1 VDKRVDT
8 EWPANINLALHLL
21 GVPLLVNTVMA
32 QDYGYIS
39 VMMEALNGS

>member
-1 VDKRVDT
+1 MASKHKLSF
-8 EWPANINLALHLL
+8 A
-21 GVPLLVNTVMA
+21 VPLLVNTVMA